1 MVEIKIDIY
10 EYKDNLYWLLYKNEL
25 YIIKIEKNIDMCC
38 FVRNVCF
45 FYL

>member
-25 YIIKIEKNIDMCC
+25 YIIKIGKKILIC
-38 FVRNVCF
+38 VV
-45 FYL
+45 L

>member
-25 YIIKIEKNIDMCC
+25 YIIKIEKK
-38 FVRNVCF
+38 
-45 FYL
+45 Y